1 MVRRSGLNVFV
12 ALVGVVCAGA
22 LVVSIYPGVL
32 NDLVF
37 IALLLFFLF
46 GLIGGAI
53 GLVVLITLAA
63 KGKLPALRIPWSHAV
78 VSVVILFCST
88 YAALR
93 YYLPRRIAFAVS
105 RSSFE
110 RLVAQAPQ
118 SAEYATPL
126 NQWCGVYRVDEY
138 AADPRGGVYFRV
150 YTGADGIGPDQM
162 SYGFVHQPNAEG
174 TPFGASRYRVF
185 RLGNDWFW
193 FRASDDWY

>member
-1 MVRRSGLNVFV
+1 MVRRSGLNAFV
-12 ALVGVVCAGA
+12 ALVAVVCAGA
-22 LVVSIYPGVL
+22 LVVSIYPGAL

-37 IALLLFFLF
+37 IALLLFFLL

-53 GLVVLITLAA
+53 GLGVLITLAA
-63 KGKLPALRIPWSHAV
+63 KGKLPALRIPWWHAA
-78 VSVVILFCST
+78 VSVVILFCT

-110 RLVAQAPQ
+110 RLIAQAPQ
-118 SAEYATPL
+118 SESLVSTSTS
-126 NQWCGVYRVDEY
+126 WCGLYRVDEY

-150 YTGADGIGPDQM
+150 YTGADGIGLDQM
-162 SYGFVHQPNAEG
+162 SYGFVYQPNAEG